1 MAESPGDGP
10 SASADGAGGSPASP
24 APAESGASDAAKTDS
39 APADSEP
46 AAAQPA
52 DSEPAADQP
61 ADVETKDPGA
71 GDPAA
76 KEQGATDPAAEDTG
90 TTGPTE
96 DPAAQDEG
104 RTDARGEAG
113 ENAAGTAGPGQEPPD
128 EQAGGQSAAPEGQ
141 NPDGKNP
148 EGKTP
153 EGKNAD
159 GDEVTQRVLAREP
172 LPQTDTGAIR
182 TAADG
187 LREAGTRGQEAAD
200 NALKVANG
208 TGQDWRGRP
217 GEQFGEQTT
226 AEAERTRADGEE
238 MIKLGDGLSRGAD
251 TVDALT
257 RERVADI
264 DDSRPIVAMS
274 RATLPP
280 EEGNLVADKV
290 VEDLVQRGRKAT
302 DQAVRQVHE
311 AFEGWQVSPV
321 QYERGPVETG
331 HRFEIEGGT
340 KKGGNNPEKL
350 FGANKTEDQVER
362 SKLSDPSLMR
372 SYDAVRDAS
381 FQVDS
386 GLRNLEIAGDDV
398 PARLTAD
405 VTGWRSDSLPHQ
417 GSLYTEYLDTPTP
430 KAGRFEGKAAWGA
443 GGSADVRADIGDASV
458 RARFEGL
465 AGAEGDAK
473 LDVGSEFFGAGA
485 GGFAGGKVS
494 AAGFGEL
501 GGFGAGGRAEAR
513 IGIGLDAG
521 VTIGRK
527 DGDWVIGGKIGA
539 ALGIG
544 GKLEGQLVIDP
555 DKAGQTLLDLGS
567 AIVEGFRNPGPSIPH
582 TTYF

>member
-10 SASADGAGGSPASP
+10 SASGDGAGGSPAP
-24 APAESGASDAAKTDS
+24 
-39 APADSEP
+39 PADSEP
-46 AAAQPA
+46 AAPQPA
-52 DSEPAADQP
+52 DSEPAATPPADSEASQP
-61 ADVETKDPGA
+61 ADSEATPPADSEATPPADSEASQPADSEATPPADSEATPPADNEASQPADNEATPPADKETKN
-71 GDPAA
+71 
-76 KEQGATDPAAEDTG
+76 PAAED
-90 TTGPTE
+90 PAPKEQAAE
-96 DPAAQDEG
+96 DPAT
-104 RTDARGEAG
+104 TDAA
-113 ENAAGTAGPGQEPPD
+113 QEPSD
-128 EQAGGQSAAPEGQ
+128 KQSATAEA
-141 NPDGKNP
+141 KNP
-148 EGKTP
+148 
-153 EGKNAD
+153 D
-159 GDEVTQRVLAREP
+159 GDEVTQRVLARAP
-172 LPQTDTGAIR
+172 LPDTDTAAIR
-182 TAADG
+182 TAANG
-187 LREAGTRGQEAAD
+187 LQVAGTSGQEAAD
-200 NALKVANG
+200 KALKVANG
-208 TGQDWRGRP
+208 TGQDWRGGP
-217 GEQFGEQTT
+217 GEQFGTRAT
-226 AEAERTRADGEE
+226 AEAEQTRVAGQE
-238 MIKLGDGLSRGAD
+238 MSKLGDGLSQGAD

-264 DDSRPIVAMS
+264 DDSRPIAAVA

-280 EEGNLVADKV
+280 AESDYVVDNV
-290 VEDLVQRGRKAT
+290 VEDLVQRGSNAT
-302 DQAVRQVHE
+302 GPAVRRVQE
-311 AFEGWQVSPV
+311 AFEGWQVTPV

-331 HRFEIEGGT
+331 HRFEVEAG
-340 KKGGNNPEKL
+340 KKKFGHNPEKS

-362 SKLSDPSLMR
+362 SKLSDPSLVR

-405 VTGWRSDSLPHQ
+405 VTGWRSDTLPHQ
-417 GSLYTEYLDTPTP
+417 GSLYTEFLDTPTP

-443 GGSADVRADIGDASV
+443 GGSADVRLDVGDASA
-458 RARFEGL
+458 RARFEAL

-485 GGFAGGKVS
+485 GGFVGGKVS

-513 IGIGLDAG
+513 VGIGLDAG

-539 ALGIG
+539 ALGVG

-555 DKAGQTLLDLGS
+555 DKAGQTLQDLGS

-582 TTYF
+582 SNFF